1 MSQWRRYDDLEV
13 GQCFPDS
20 PALYVVTAD
29 AVAELRAIATETLVD
44 AIGPVAEAADDIA
57 PPMLAAVYMRGAQAG
72 LRGPPGGIHAKQH
85 FSFRHP
91 VRVGDRLGTT
101 LTIKEKYERKG
112 RRYVVGETTTRNDSG
127 DVVTVG
133 AITFIWG
140 QET

>member
-1 MSQWRRYDDLEV
+1 MPQWRRYDDLEV
-13 GQCFPDS
+13 GQRFPDS
-20 PALYVVTAD
+20 PAPYVVTAD
-29 AVAELRAIATETLVD
+29 AVAEFRAIAAETLVD
-44 AIGPVAEAADDIA
+44 AIGPVTEASDDIA
-57 PPMLAAVYMRGAQAG
+57 PPMLAAVYIRGAQAE

-112 RRYVVGETTTRNDSG
+112 RRYVVGETTTRNASG